1 MGREDFT
8 SSHPSRSLWAP
19 TEAFPC
25 ERWTERLS
33 PETAFQLNVSTRTLL
48 LNERILLP
56 LGSFCLLS
64 PLILPQCPVL
74 TRVKCC
80 KGRHLCPP
88 FVSEY
93 RNEVPK
99 ELQFPEEISFQGKE
113 WMMLGTNQR
122 SLPLKKRCH
131 TAVVPYPPFRQTETR
146 PWWVSHGQ
154 HHPLETI
161 ARWDTPLALYSN
173 LTLTSGP
180 RQLIWGV
187 TRHLQSVPLPKA
199 ATSNYSPGFSLLS
212 LQLAYW
218 WDCQG
223 SGSDPNN
230 PSNACSGGR
239 DEPVPGVD
247 LTSFPV
253 QKAKQTQSEWLSLS
267 SSQCSPSNCR
277 DLEEHPVRENIKHH
291 V

>member
-1 MGREDFT
+1 MDDAWYQPEEFA
-8 SSHPSRSLWAP
+8 SQEEMSHSCG
-19 TEAFPC
+19 T
-25 ERWTERLS
+25 LS
-33 PETAFQLNVSTRTLL
+33 AFQTDW
-48 LNERILLP
+48 NETVMGKPRAASP
-56 LGSFCLLS
+56 LGDDCLVRHS
-64 PLILPQCPVL
+64 SCPLFKPNSYIR
-74 TRVKCC
+74 T
-80 KGRHLCPP
+80 
-88 FVSEY
+88 
-93 RNEVPK
+93 
-99 ELQFPEEISFQGKE
+99 
-113 WMMLGTNQR
+113 
-122 SLPLKKRCH
+122 
-131 TAVVPYPPFRQTETR
+131 TATD
-146 PWWVSHGQ
+146 
-154 HHPLETI
+154 L
-161 ARWDTPLALYSN
+161 
-173 LTLTSGP
+173 
-180 RQLIWGV
+180 GV

-218 WDCQG
+218 WQVTVTWWHCQG